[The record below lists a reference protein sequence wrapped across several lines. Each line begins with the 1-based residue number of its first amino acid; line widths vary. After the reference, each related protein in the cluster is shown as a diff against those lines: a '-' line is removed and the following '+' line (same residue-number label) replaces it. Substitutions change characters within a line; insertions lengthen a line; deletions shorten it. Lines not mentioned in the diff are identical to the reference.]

1 MEYFFTILIP
11 YTSTFNEFQPLKNS
25 LIINLYIGDDYVTS
39 RVPCRWLK
47 NDLFCDLQKPAVQ
60 RRSHFTRL
68 MKKLYLDNVD
78 VMEKF
83 LPEIIKNEVRNLV
96 YLIVMVVTQLNQ

>member
-1 MEYFFTILIP
+1 
-11 YTSTFNEFQPLKNS
+11 
-25 LIINLYIGDDYVTS
+25 
-39 RVPCRWLK
+39 
-47 NDLFCDLQKPAVQ
+47 
-60 RRSHFTRL
+60 
-68 MKKLYLDNVD
+68 MKKLYLDNAD